1 MHQKGL
7 FILASGKEGH
17 ASAGTTEMKCKKDP
31 RIRVNM
37 CWEVGPEKKCV
48 TLEKNNALA
57 TRDWVEEQG
66 GVVFWF
72 QALPD

>member
-1 MHQKGL
+1 MVP
-7 FILASGKEGH
+7 GKESL
-17 ASAGTTEMKCKKDP
+17 AYAGTIKMKCKKDP

-37 CWEVGPEKKCV
+37 CWELSDEKKCV

-57 TRDWVEEQG
+57 TRDWVEKQG
-66 GVVFWF
+66 GTVFWF

>member
-1 MHQKGL
+1 MRRKKHGMGDSCLK
-7 FILASGKEGH
+7 
-17 ASAGTTEMKCKKDP
+17 MKCKKDP
-31 RIRVNM
+31 HIRVNM
-37 CWEVGPEKKCV
+37 CWEVKNTKKCV
-48 TLEKNNALA
+48 TLGKNDAFA

>member
-1 MHQKGL
+1 
-7 FILASGKEGH
+7 
-17 ASAGTTEMKCKKDP
+17 MKCKKDP

-37 CWEVGPEKKCV
+37 CWEIGDEKKCV

>member
-1 MHQKGL
+1 
-7 FILASGKEGH
+7 
-17 ASAGTTEMKCKKDP
+17 MKCKKDP

-37 CWEVGPEKKCV
+37 CWELSDEKKCV

-57 TRDWVEEQG
+57 TRDWVEKQG
-66 GVVFWF
+66 GTVFWF

>member
-1 MHQKGL
+1 
-7 FILASGKEGH
+7 
-17 ASAGTTEMKCKKDP
+17 MKCKKDP
-31 RIRVNM
+31 HIRVNM
-37 CWEVGPEKKCV
+37 CWEVKDEKKCV
-48 TLEKNNALA
+48 TLSKNDALA

>member
-1 MHQKGL
+1 
-7 FILASGKEGH
+7 
-17 ASAGTTEMKCKKDP
+17 MKCKKDP

-37 CWEVGPEKKCV
+37 CWEVGEQKKCV
-48 TLEKNNALA
+48 TLSKNDALA

>member
-1 MHQKGL
+1 
-7 FILASGKEGH
+7 
-17 ASAGTTEMKCKKDP
+17 MKCKKDP
-31 RIRVNM
+31 DIRVNM
-37 CWEVGPEKKCV
+37 CWELKDKKKCV
-48 TLEKNNALA
+48 TLSKNNALA